1 MKKQKE
7 SIDYAACAQFIYE
20 VVGGRANLKR
30 ITHCA
35 TRLRLVTVDDT
46 KVSPKRLEQVEGV
59 KGVFFSGGQLQVI
72 IGPGAVNKV
81 FDEFLKISG
90 MDDSGQEEVKR
101 VGREKQPL
109 SVSRVF
115 QAIGEVFVPLLP
127 AIVSAGLISGI
138 MELLAKLSPGFA
150 ASDWY
155 AILNLFANTAF
166 RFLPVLIAISAATI
180 FGGNRFM
187 AAEKSNVAE
196 CNCWKHCMHACTIFS
211 VFDCRSYHSA
221 DWCFIKKNDQLLS
234 DEGIR

>member
-7 SIDYAACAQFIYE
+7 NFDYAACAQEIFQK
-20 VVGGRANLKR
+20 VGGRENLR
-30 ITHCA
+30 RVTHCA

-46 KVSPKRLEQVEGV
+46 RADRRALERIEGV
-59 KGVFFSGGQLQVI
+59 KGVFVSGGQLQII

-81 FDEFLKISG
+81 FDEFLKVSG

-109 SVSRVF
+109 SVSRVL

-150 ASDWY
+150 ARDWS
-155 AILNLFANTAF
+155 AILDFW
-166 RFLPVLIAISAATI
+166 R
-180 FGGNRFM
+180 
-187 AAEKSNVAE
+187 
-196 CNCWKHCMHACTIFS
+196 
-211 VFDCRSYHSA
+211 
-221 DWCFIKKNDQLLS
+221 
-234 DEGIR
+234 